1 MWRYRVIVDAGCPGE
16 SEGNKM
22 TSSVVSAKPA
32 IAPLQQAER
41 IQIVDILRGFALF
54 GILLV
59 NMAIFSQ
66 PFQSILFPADPEMPW
81 YDWIATWLIHF
92 LAEGKFYAMFS
103 LLFGLGMILLMERI
117 EARGRRFAPFYARRL
132 LALLLIGLVH
142 AFLIWP
148 GDILIIYAL
157 LGFPLLL
164 FRKARPRTLLIWAVL
179 LIAIPLLLIAAATGL
194 VALGSMTPEGAQ
206 QIEQSFAATKAGY
219 LADVARGY
227 EVYSAGNFLGITAQR
242 VYDYLSMGLISF
254 FVLGFNIL
262 AMFLVGVYFGK
273 RRIFNDLDAHRPLF
287 RKLLTWGLTVGL
299 VGNAIYATLIMGIPR
314 YDASIELLLA
324 TVAQG
329 IGAPLLMLGYVA
341 AICLLALRPAWGR
354 RLTLLAPVGQMALT
368 NYLLQ
373 SLVCTMIFYGYGLAL
388 FGQVGAA
395 WGIVLTVVI
404 YLLLI
409 PFSHWWMRRFLY
421 GPAEWLWRSMTYLEM
436 QPMRRKP

>member
-1 MWRYRVIVDAGCPGE
+1 MSTVELTAQ
-16 SEGNKM
+16 
-22 TSSVVSAKPA
+22 SVV
-32 IAPLQQAER
+32 APVQQAER

-59 NMAIFSQ
+59 NMAFFSY
-66 PFQSILFPADPEMPW
+66 PFQAVLFPADPDMPW
-81 YDWIATWLIHF
+81 YDRVAAWLIHF
-92 LAEGKFYAMFS
+92 LAEGKFYALFS

-117 EARGRRFAPFYARRL
+117 EARGRKFVPFYVRRL
-132 LALLLIGLVH
+132 LALFLIGLVH

-157 LGFPLLL
+157 LGFPLIL
-164 FRKARPRTLLIWAVL
+164 FCKARPRTLLIWAVL
-179 LIAIPLLLIAAATGL
+179 LIAVPLIFIAAATGL
-194 VALGSMTPEGAQ
+194 VALGGMTPEGAQ
-206 QIEQSFAATKAGY
+206 QIEQIFAEVEAGY
-219 LADVARGY
+219 RADLARA
-227 EVYSAGNFLGITAQR
+227 EQVYATGNYLKITAQR
-242 VYDYLSMGLISF
+242 AYDYLSMGLTSL

-273 RRIFNDLDAHRPLF
+273 RRIFNNLAAHRPLF
-287 RKLLTWGLTVGL
+287 RKLLTWGLIVGL
-299 VGNAIYATLIMGIPR
+299 IGNAIYATLIMDIPR
-314 YDASIELLLA
+314 YDLSIELLVA

-329 IGAPLLMLGYVA
+329 IGAPLLMLAYVA

-354 RLTLLAPVGQMALT
+354 RLQTLTPVGQMALT

-373 SLVCTMIFYGYGLAL
+373 SIICTLIFYGYGLAL

-409 PFSHWWMRRFLY
+409 PFSHWWMKRFLY
-421 GPAEWLWRSMTYLEM
+421 GPAEWLWRSMTYWKV
-436 QPMRRKP
+436 QPIRRHV

>member
-1 MWRYRVIVDAGCPGE
+1 
-16 SEGNKM
+16 M
-22 TSSVVSAKPA
+22 TTTDLSAKPVV
-32 IAPLQQAER
+32 APVQQAER

-59 NMAIFSQ
+59 NMAIFSY
-66 PFQSILFPADPEMPW
+66 PFQSILFPAAPDMLW
-81 YDWIATWLIHF
+81 YDRAAVWLIHF
-92 LAEGKFYAMFS
+92 LAEGKFYALFS

-117 EARGRRFAPFYARRL
+117 EGRGRRFVPFYVRRL
-132 LALLLIGLVH
+132 LALLLIGVVH

-157 LGFPLLL
+157 LGFPLIL
-164 FRKARPRTLLIWAVL
+164 FRKAKPRTLLIWAII
-179 LIAIPLLLIAAATGL
+179 LIAIPLLFMAAATGL

-227 EVYSAGNFLGITAQR
+227 EVYASGSFLEITAQR
-242 VYDYLSMGLISF
+242 AYDYMSMGVISF

-262 AMFLVGVYFGK
+262 AMFLVGAWFGK
-273 RRIFNDLDAHRPLF
+273 RRIFSDLDAHRPFF
-287 RKLLTWGLTVGL
+287 RKLLTWGLIVGL
-299 VGNAIYATLIMGIPR
+299 IGNAVYATLIMGIPR
-314 YDASIELLLA
+314 YDASVELLIA

-329 IGAPLLMLGYVA
+329 IGAPLLMLAYVS

-354 RLTLLAPVGQMALT
+354 RLQVLAPVGQMALT
-368 NYLLQ
+368 NYLLE
-373 SLVCTMIFYGYGLAL
+373 SIICTLIFYGYGLAL

-395 WGIVLTVVI
+395 WGIALSIVI

-409 PFSHWWMRRFLY
+409 PFSHWWMKRFRY
-421 GPAEWLWRSMTYLEM
+421 GPAEWLWRSMTYLKR
-436 QPMRRKP
+436 QPMKRS

>member
-1 MWRYRVIVDAGCPGE
+1 
-16 SEGNKM
+16 M
-22 TSSVVSAKPA
+22 TTNTQPAAPA
-32 IAPLQQAER
+32 IAPVQQAER

-66 PFQSILFPADPEMPW
+66 PFQAILFPADPDMPW
-81 YDWIATWLIHF
+81 YDWAATWLIHF
-92 LAEGKFYAMFS
+92 LGEGKFYAMFS

-117 EARGRRFAPFYARRL
+117 EARGRRFVPFYMRRL

-164 FRKARPRTLLIWAVL
+164 FRKARPRTLMIWAVI
-179 LIAIPLLLIAAATGL
+179 LIAIPLIFMAAATGL
-194 VALGSMTPEGAQ
+194 VALGGMTPEGAAM
-206 QIEQSFAATKAGY
+206 IEQSFAATKAGY
-219 LADVARGY
+219 AAD
-227 EVYSAGNFLGITAQR
+227 GNFLEITAQR
-242 VYDYLSMGLISF
+242 AYDYASMGLISF

-262 AMFLVGVYFGK
+262 AMFLVGVWFGK
-273 RRIFNDLDAHRPLF
+273 RRIFADLDAHRPFL
-287 RKLLTWGLTVGL
+287 RKLLVWGLTVGL
-299 VGNAIYATLIMGIPR
+299 IGNAIYATLIMGIPR
-314 YDASIELLLA
+314 YDASIELLVA

-354 RLTLLAPVGQMALT
+354 RLAVLAPVGQMALT
-368 NYLLQ
+368 NYLLE
-373 SLVCTMIFYGYGLAL
+373 SILATTIFYGYGLAL

-395 WGIVLTVVI
+395 GGIVLTVAI

-409 PFSHWWMRRFLY
+409 PFSHWWMRRFRY
-421 GPAEWLWRSMTYLEM
+421 GPAEWLWRSLTYWKL
-436 QPMRRKP
+436 QPMKRS